1 MGNNNQKPRAHAL
14 DALRGY
20 AIITMVLSAMEA
32 FSVLPRWMYHAQVPP
47 PDHVFDPTIYGIT
60 WVDIIFPFFLFS
72 MGAAI
77 PLSLGRQHAK
87 GESIMKLTWKTVQR
101 WVKLTFFAIFII
113 HAFPFML
120 GYEQEWMRYAM
131 PIFFFILLCLMF
143 MPNPFGLSPYKAR
156 AITWSAY
163 LVAVGFMLLQPYAGG
178 APFRLTDSD
187 CIMLILANVSLTG
200 SIIYLLTIGHPLRRR
215 ALLPFLV
222 ALVMAA
228 HTANSWPALLI
239 HTSWLPWLYLPAY
252 QEYLLIIIPGTVA
265 GEWIAQ
271 WLEKM
276 KANDTSEGL
285 VESVQKKNEAVL
297 ENVNPLKGGG
307 EAVLENGNPLKGGR
321 GAVLENGNKVKNDEK
336 AVLENVN
343 PLKGG
348 RGAVLENGNGVKN
361 DEKVVLENGN
371 PLKGGGGA
379 VLENENKVRTRSEEM
394 KDKENSLALPV
405 AFLSLALIVVN
416 VVLLFGRHLVAN
428 LVATMVLTAL
438 TAWLLRSRRE
448 AGTTGVEAA
457 KQRSASKDA
466 SSQNAAKQEVSN
478 REASSQEA
486 AEREVSNREASSQ
499 EAAKQEVSSREAS
512 SQEAS
517 KQEVYNHRSSSITAS
532 PTLHF
537 WQRLSSAGAYLL
549 LLGLCL
555 ESYEGGI
562 RKDDVTLSYLFV
574 TCGLAFYALLL
585 LTVVCDHWHV
595 RWLCAPL
602 EMVGKNPMVAYVS
615 ASMVIIPVLI
625 LTHIY
630 PYIDALSSQPL
641 TGFLKGVLLTTLC
654 MALTAWFT
662 HKRWFWKT

>member
-1 MGNNNQKPRAHAL
+1 MKSRNMGNNNQKPRAHAL

-87 GESIMKLTWKTVQR
+87 GESITKLTWKTVQR

-131 PIFFFILLCLMF
+131 PISFFILLCLMF

-200 SIIYLLTIGHPLRRR
+200 SIIYLLTIGHPLRRL
-215 ALLPFLV
+215 ALLPFLI
-222 ALVMAA
+222 ALFMAA
-228 HTANSWPALLI
+228 HTANSWPAQLI

-276 KANDTSEGL
+276 KVKDTGKDL
-285 VESVQKKNEAVL
+285 VDNYQKKSE
-297 ENVNPLKGGG
+297 
-307 EAVLENGNPLKGGR
+307 
-321 GAVLENGNKVKNDEK
+321 

-361 DEKVVLENGN
+361 DEKAVLENGN
-371 PLKGGGGA
+371 PLKGGRGA
-379 VLENENKVRTRSEEM
+379 VLENGNGVKNDEKVVLENENKVRTRSEEM
-394 KDKENSLALPV
+394 KDKENALALPV
-405 AFLSLALIVVN
+405 ALLLLALIVVN

-428 LVATMVLTAL
+428 LIATIVLTAL

-448 AGTTGVEAA
+448 AGSTGVEAA
-457 KQRSASKDA
+457 RQRAALKEA

-478 REASSQEA
+478 REASSQG
-486 AEREVSNREASSQ
+486 
-499 EAAKQEVSSREAS
+499 AAKQEVSN
-512 SQEAS
+512 Q
-517 KQEVYNHRSSSITAS
+517 KSSSTQAS

-625 LTHIY
+625 LTQLY
-630 PYIDALSSQPL
+630 PYIDALSSEPL
-641 TGFLKGVLLTTLC
+641 TGFLKGVLLTALC

>member
-200 SIIYLLTIGHPLRRR
+200 SIIYLLTIGHPLRRL

-222 ALVMAA
+222 ALFMAA
-228 HTANSWPALLI
+228 HTANSWPAQLI

-276 KANDTSEGL
+276 KANDTSKGL
-285 VESVQKKNEAVL
+285 VDNYQKKN
-297 ENVNPLKGGG
+297 

-336 AVLENVN
+336 T
-343 PLKGG
+343 
-348 RGAVLENGNGVKN
+348 
-361 DEKVVLENGN
+361 
-371 PLKGGGGA
+371 

-394 KDKENSLALPV
+394 KEKENALALPV
-405 AFLSLALIVVN
+405 ALLSSALIVVN

-448 AGTTGVEAA
+448 AGTTDVEAA
-457 KQRSASKDA
+457 KQRAASKDA
-466 SSQNAAKQEVSN
+466 SSQEAAKQEVSN

-486 AEREVSNREASSQ
+486 A
-499 EAAKQEVSSREAS
+499 
-512 SQEAS
+512 
-517 KQEVYNHRSSSITAS
+517 KQEVYNQKSSSTPAS

-625 LTHIY
+625 LTQLY
-630 PYIDALSSQPL
+630 PYIDALSSEPL
-641 TGFLKGVLLTTLC
+641 TGFLKGVLLTALC

>member
-87 GESIMKLTWKTVQR
+87 GESITKLTWKTVQR

-178 APFRLTDSD
+178 APFRLADSD

-200 SIIYLLTIGHPLRRR
+200 SIIYLLTIGHPLRRL
-215 ALLPFLV
+215 ALLPFLI
-222 ALVMAA
+222 ALFMAA
-228 HTANSWPALLI
+228 HTANSWPAQLI

-276 KANDTSEGL
+276 KAKDTGKGL
-285 VESVQKKNEAVL
+285 VENYQIN
-297 ENVNPLKGGG
+297 

-321 GAVLENGNKVKNDEK
+321 GAVLESGNK
-336 AVLENVN
+336 
-343 PLKGG
+343 
-348 RGAVLENGNGVKN
+348 VKN

-371 PLKGGGGA
+371 
-379 VLENENKVRTRSEEM
+379 KVRTKSEEM
-394 KDKENSLALPV
+394 KEKENALALPV
-405 AFLSLALIVVN
+405 ALLSLALIVTN

-428 LVATMVLTAL
+428 LIATIVLTAL

-448 AGTTGVEAA
+448 AGSTGVEAA
-457 KQRSASKDA
+457 KQRAALKEA
-466 SSQNAAKQEVSN
+466 SSQEAAKQELSN

-486 AEREVSNREASSQ
+486 SEQEVSNREASSQ
-499 EAAKQEVSSREAS
+499 EAAKQRISNRETS
-512 SQEAS
+512 SQGAA
-517 KQEVYNHRSSSITAS
+517 KQEGSNQKSSSTQAS

-625 LTHIY
+625 LTQLY
-630 PYIDALSSQPL
+630 PYIDALSSEPL
-641 TGFLKGVLLTTLC
+641 TGFLKGVLLTALC

>member
-200 SIIYLLTIGHPLRRR
+200 SIIYLLTIGHPLRRL
-215 ALLPFLV
+215 ALLPFLI
-222 ALVMAA
+222 ALFMAA

-276 KANDTSEGL
+276 KANDTSKGL
-285 VESVQKKNEAVL
+285 VDNYQKKS
-297 ENVNPLKGGG
+297 
-307 EAVLENGNPLKGGR
+307 EAVLENGNPLNGGR
-321 GAVLENGNKVKNDEK
+321 E
-336 AVLENVN
+336 
-343 PLKGG
+343 
-348 RGAVLENGNGVKN
+348 AVLENGNGVKN
-361 DEKVVLENGN
+361 DEK
-371 PLKGGGGA
+371 A

-394 KDKENSLALPV
+394 KEKENALALPV
-405 AFLSLALIVVN
+405 ALLSLALIVVN

-438 TAWLLRSRRE
+438 TAWLLRSRRK
-448 AGTTGVEAA
+448 AGTIGVEAA
-457 KQRSASKDA
+457 KQRAASKD
-466 SSQNAAKQEVSN
+466 
-478 REASSQEA
+478 
-486 AEREVSNREASSQ
+486 ASSQ
-499 EAAKQEVSSREAS
+499 EAAKQEV
-512 SQEAS
+512 
-517 KQEVYNHRSSSITAS
+517 YNQRSSSTPAS

-641 TGFLKGVLLTTLC
+641 TGFLKGVLLTALC

>member
-200 SIIYLLTIGHPLRRR
+200 SIIYLLTIGHPLRRL

-222 ALVMAA
+222 ALFMAA

-276 KANDTSEGL
+276 KANDTSKGL
-285 VESVQKKNEAVL
+285 VDNYQKKNEAVL
-297 ENVNPLKGGG
+297 ESGNPLKGGG
-307 EAVLENGNPLKGGR
+307 

-336 AVLENVN
+336 
-343 PLKGG
+343 
-348 RGAVLENGNGVKN
+348 
-361 DEKVVLENGN
+361 
-371 PLKGGGGA
+371 A

-394 KDKENSLALPV
+394 KDKENALALPV

-486 AEREVSNREASSQ
+486 
-499 EAAKQEVSSREAS
+499 
-512 SQEAS
+512 S
-517 KQEVYNHRSSSITAS
+517 KQEVYNREASLQEAAQQEVYNQKCSSIPAS

-641 TGFLKGVLLTTLC
+641 TGFLKGVLLTALC

>member
-77 PLSLGRQHAK
+77 PLSLGRQYAK
-87 GESIMKLTWKTVQR
+87 GESITKLTWKTIQR

-178 APFRLTDSD
+178 APFRLADSD

-200 SIIYLLTIGHPLRRR
+200 SIIYLLTIGHPLRRL
-215 ALLPFLV
+215 ALLPFLI
-222 ALVMAA
+222 ALFMAA
-228 HTANSWPALLI
+228 HTANSWPAHII

-276 KANDTSEGL
+276 KAKDTGKGL
-285 VESVQKKNEAVL
+285 VDNYQKKS
-297 ENVNPLKGGG
+297 

-321 GAVLENGNKVKNDEK
+321 GAVLENENGVKDVEKVVLENEIKDEEQEVLENKEEK
-336 AVLENVN
+336 KGGREAVLES
-343 PLKGG
+343 
-348 RGAVLENGNGVKN
+348 GNKVKN

-371 PLKGGGGA
+371 
-379 VLENENKVRTRSEEM
+379 KVRTKSEEM
-394 KDKENSLALPV
+394 KDKENALALPV
-405 AFLSLALIVVN
+405 ALLSLALIVTN
-416 VVLLFGRHLVAN
+416 VVLLFDRHLVAN
-428 LVATMVLTAL
+428 LIATIVLTAL
-438 TAWLLRSRRE
+438 TAWLLRSRCE

-457 KQRSASKDA
+457 KQRAALKDA

-478 REASSQEA
+478 REASSQGA
-486 AEREVSNREASSQ
+486 AKQEVSNREASLQ
-499 EAAKQEVSSREAS
+499 GAAKQEVSN
-512 SQEAS
+512 Q
-517 KQEVYNHRSSSITAS
+517 KSSSTPAS

-625 LTHIY
+625 LTQLY
-630 PYIDALSSQPL
+630 PYIDALSSEPL
-641 TGFLKGVLLTTLC
+641 TGFLKGVLLTALC

>member
-143 MPNPFGLSPYKAR
+143 MSNPFGLSPYKAR

-200 SIIYLLTIGHPLRRR
+200 SIIYLLTIGHPLRRL

-222 ALVMAA
+222 ALFMAA

-276 KANDTSEGL
+276 KANDTSKGL
-285 VESVQKKNEAVL
+285 VDNYQKKSEAVL
-297 ENVNPLKGGG
+297 D
-307 EAVLENGNPLKGGR
+307 NGNPLKGGR

-336 AVLENVN
+336 AVLEN
-343 PLKGG
+343 
-348 RGAVLENGNGVKN
+348 
-361 DEKVVLENGN
+361 
-371 PLKGGGGA
+371 
-379 VLENENKVRTRSEEM
+379 ENKVRTRSEEM
-394 KDKENSLALPV
+394 KDKENALALPV
-405 AFLSLALIVVN
+405 ALLSLALIVVN

-438 TAWLLRSRRE
+438 TAWLLRSRRK

-457 KQRSASKDA
+457 KQRAALKDA
-466 SSQNAAKQEVSN
+466 SSQNAAKQEVY
-478 REASSQEA
+478 
-486 AEREVSNREASSQ
+486 NREASSQ
-499 EAAKQEVSSREAS
+499 EAAKQEISNQKTSS
-512 SQEAS
+512 
-517 KQEVYNHRSSSITAS
+517 VPAS

-625 LTHIY
+625 LTQLY

-641 TGFLKGVLLTTLC
+641 TGFLKGVLLTALC

>member
-120 GYEQEWMRYAM
+120 GYDQEWMRYAM

-200 SIIYLLTIGHPLRRR
+200 SIIYLLTIGHPLRRL

-222 ALVMAA
+222 ALFMAA

-276 KANDTSEGL
+276 KANDTSKGL
-285 VESVQKKNEAVL
+285 VESYQKKNEAVL
-297 ENVNPLKGGG
+297 EN
-307 EAVLENGNPLKGGR
+307 GNPLNGGR
-321 GAVLENGNKVKNDEK
+321 E
-336 AVLENVN
+336 
-343 PLKGG
+343 
-348 RGAVLENGNGVKN
+348 AVLENGNGVKN
-361 DEKVVLENGN
+361 DEK
-371 PLKGGGGA
+371 A

-394 KDKENSLALPV
+394 KDKENALALPV
-405 AFLSLALIVVN
+405 ALLSLALIVVN

-448 AGTTGVEAA
+448 V
-457 KQRSASKDA
+457 
-466 SSQNAAKQEVSN
+466 
-478 REASSQEA
+478 
-486 AEREVSNREASSQ
+486 SSQ
-499 EAAKQEVSSREAS
+499 EAAKQEVSN
-512 SQEAS
+512 Q
-517 KQEVYNHRSSSITAS
+517 KSSSTPAS

-625 LTHIY
+625 LTQLY

-641 TGFLKGVLLTTLC
+641 TGFLKGVLLTALC

>member
-143 MPNPFGLSPYKAR
+143 MSNPFGLSPYKAR

-200 SIIYLLTIGHPLRRR
+200 SIIYLLTIGHPLRRL

-222 ALVMAA
+222 ALFMAA

-276 KANDTSEGL
+276 KANDTSKGL
-285 VESVQKKNEAVL
+285 VDNYQKKD
-297 ENVNPLKGGG
+297 
-307 EAVLENGNPLKGGR
+307 EAVLENG
-321 GAVLENGNKVKNDEK
+321 
-336 AVLENVN
+336 N

-361 DEKVVLENGN
+361 DEKVVLEN
-371 PLKGGGGA
+371 
-379 VLENENKVRTRSEEM
+379 ENKVRTRSEEM
-394 KDKENSLALPV
+394 KDKENALALPV
-405 AFLSLALIVVN
+405 ALLSLALIVVN

-438 TAWLLRSRRE
+438 TAWLLRSRRK
-448 AGTTGVEAA
+448 AGTTGV
-457 KQRSASKDA
+457 K
-466 SSQNAAKQEVSN
+466 AAKQETSN
-478 REASSQEA
+478 Q
-486 AEREVSNREASSQ
+486 
-499 EAAKQEVSSREAS
+499 
-512 SQEAS
+512 
-517 KQEVYNHRSSSITAS
+517 RSSSAPAS

-625 LTHIY
+625 LTQLY

-641 TGFLKGVLLTTLC
+641 TGFLKGVLLTALC

>member
-1 MGNNNQKPRAHAL
+1 
-14 DALRGY
+14 
-20 AIITMVLSAMEA
+20 
-32 FSVLPRWMYHAQVPP
+32 
-47 PDHVFDPTIYGIT
+47 
-60 WVDIIFPFFLFS
+60 
-72 MGAAI
+72 
-77 PLSLGRQHAK
+77 
-87 GESIMKLTWKTVQR
+87 
-101 WVKLTFFAIFII
+101 
-113 HAFPFML
+113 
-120 GYEQEWMRYAM
+120 
-131 PIFFFILLCLMF
+131 
-143 MPNPFGLSPYKAR
+143 
-156 AITWSAY
+156 
-163 LVAVGFMLLQPYAGG
+163 
-178 APFRLTDSD
+178 
-187 CIMLILANVSLTG
+187 
-200 SIIYLLTIGHPLRRR
+200 
-215 ALLPFLV
+215 
-222 ALVMAA
+222 MAA

-276 KANDTSEGL
+276 KANDTSKGL
-285 VESVQKKNEAVL
+285 VDNYQKKS
-297 ENVNPLKGGG
+297 
-307 EAVLENGNPLKGGR
+307 EAVLENGNLLKGGR
-321 GAVLENGNKVKNDEK
+321 EAVLENWNKVKNDEK
-336 AVLENVN
+336 VVLENGN

-361 DEKVVLENGN
+361 DEKVVLEN
-371 PLKGGGGA
+371 
-379 VLENENKVRTRSEEM
+379 ENKVRTRSEEM
-394 KDKENSLALPV
+394 KDKENALALPV
-405 AFLSLALIVVN
+405 ALLSLALIIVN

-486 AEREVSNREASSQ
+486 A
-499 EAAKQEVSSREAS
+499 
-512 SQEAS
+512 
-517 KQEVYNHRSSSITAS
+517 KQEVYNQKTSSIPAS

-630 PYIDALSSQPL
+630 PYIDAL
-641 TGFLKGVLLTTLC
+641 
-654 MALTAWFT
+654 
-662 HKRWFWKT
+662 

>member
-200 SIIYLLTIGHPLRRR
+200 SIIYLLTIGHPLRRL

-222 ALVMAA
+222 ALFMAA

-239 HTSWLPWLYLPAY
+239 HTSWLPWLYLPVY

-276 KANDTSEGL
+276 KANDTSKGL
-285 VESVQKKNEAVL
+285 VESYQKKNE
-297 ENVNPLKGGG
+297 
-307 EAVLENGNPLKGGR
+307 
-321 GAVLENGNKVKNDEK
+321 

-361 DEKVVLENGN
+361 DEKVVLED
-371 PLKGGGGA
+371 
-379 VLENENKVRTRSEEM
+379 ENKVRTRSEEM

-466 SSQNAAKQEVSN
+466 SSQNAAKQEV
-478 REASSQEA
+478 
-486 AEREVSNREASSQ
+486 
-499 EAAKQEVSSREAS
+499 
-512 SQEAS
+512 
-517 KQEVYNHRSSSITAS
+517 YNQKCSSIPAS

>member
-77 PLSLGRQHAK
+77 PLSLGRQNAK

-120 GYEQEWMRYAM
+120 GYEQEWMCYAM

-200 SIIYLLTIGHPLRRR
+200 SIIYLLTIGHPLRRL

-222 ALVMAA
+222 ALFMAA

-276 KANDTSEGL
+276 KANDTSKGL
-285 VESVQKKNEAVL
+285 VDNYQKKN
-297 ENVNPLKGGG
+297 

-321 GAVLENGNKVKNDEK
+321 GAVLENGNGVKNDEK
-336 AVLENVN
+336 AVLEKGN
-343 PLKGG
+343 PLNGG
-348 RGAVLENGNGVKN
+348 RGAVLENVNKVKN
-361 DEKVVLENGN
+361 DEKV
-371 PLKGGGGA
+371 

-394 KDKENSLALPV
+394 KDKENALALPV
-405 AFLSLALIVVN
+405 ALLSLALIVVN

-457 KQRSASKDA
+457 KQRAASKDA

-486 AEREVSNREASSQ
+486 A
-499 EAAKQEVSSREAS
+499 
-512 SQEAS
+512 
-517 KQEVYNHRSSSITAS
+517 KQEVYNQKSSSIPAS

-641 TGFLKGVLLTTLC
+641 TGFLKGVLLTSLC

>member
-120 GYEQEWMRYAM
+120 GYEQEWMCYAM

-200 SIIYLLTIGHPLRRR
+200 SIIYLLTIGHPLRRL

-222 ALVMAA
+222 ALFMAA
-228 HTANSWPALLI
+228 HTANSWPAQLI

-276 KANDTSEGL
+276 KANDTSKGL
-285 VESVQKKNEAVL
+285 VENYQKKS
-297 ENVNPLKGGG
+297 
-307 EAVLENGNPLKGGR
+307 EAVLENGNPLNGGR
-321 GAVLENGNKVKNDEK
+321 E
-336 AVLENVN
+336 
-343 PLKGG
+343 
-348 RGAVLENGNGVKN
+348 AVLENGNGVKN
-361 DEKVVLENGN
+361 DEK
-371 PLKGGGGA
+371 A

-394 KDKENSLALPV
+394 KDKENALALPV
-405 AFLSLALIVVN
+405 ALLSLALIVVN

-457 KQRSASKDA
+457 KQDT
-466 SSQNAAKQEVSN
+466 SN
-478 REASSQEA
+478 Q
-486 AEREVSNREASSQ
+486 
-499 EAAKQEVSSREAS
+499 K
-512 SQEAS
+512 
-517 KQEVYNHRSSSITAS
+517 SSSAPAS

-625 LTHIY
+625 LTQLY

-641 TGFLKGVLLTTLC
+641 TGFLKGVLLTALC

>member
-200 SIIYLLTIGHPLRRR
+200 SIIYLLTIGHPLRRL

-222 ALVMAA
+222 ALFMAA

-276 KANDTSEGL
+276 KANDTSKGL
-285 VESVQKKNEAVL
+285 VDNYQKKNEAVL
-297 ENVNPLKGGG
+297 ENVNPLKGG
-307 EAVLENGNPLKGGR
+307 R
-321 GAVLENGNKVKNDEK
+321 GAVLENWNKVKNDEK
-336 AVLENVN
+336 VVLENGN

-361 DEKVVLENGN
+361 DEKVVLEN
-371 PLKGGGGA
+371 
-379 VLENENKVRTRSEEM
+379 ENKVRTRSEEM
-394 KDKENSLALPV
+394 KDKENALALPV

-457 KQRSASKDA
+457 KQRAASRDA
-466 SSQNAAKQEVSN
+466 SSQNAAKHEVSN

-486 AEREVSNREASSQ
+486 AEREVSNREASL
-499 EAAKQEVSSREAS
+499 
-512 SQEAS
+512 
-517 KQEVYNHRSSSITAS
+517 QEVYNHRSSSIPAS

-630 PYIDALSSQPL
+630 PYIDSLSSQPL
-641 TGFLKGVLLTTLC
+641 TGFLKGVLLTALC

>member
-200 SIIYLLTIGHPLRRR
+200 SIIYLLTIGHPLRRL
-215 ALLPFLV
+215 ALLPFLI
-222 ALVMAA
+222 ALFMAA
-228 HTANSWPALLI
+228 HTANSWPAQLI

-276 KANDTSEGL
+276 KANDTSKGL
-285 VESVQKKNEAVL
+285 VDNYQKKNEAVL
-297 ENVNPLKGGG
+297 ENG
-307 EAVLENGNPLKGGR
+307 
-321 GAVLENGNKVKNDEK
+321 
-336 AVLENVN
+336 N

-361 DEKVVLENGN
+361 DEKVVLEN
-371 PLKGGGGA
+371 
-379 VLENENKVRTRSEEM
+379 ENKVRTRSEEM
-394 KDKENSLALPV
+394 KGKENALALPV
-405 AFLSLALIVVN
+405 ALLSLALIVVN

-448 AGTTGVEAA
+448 AGKTGVEAA
-457 KQRSASKDA
+457 KQRAASQDA
-466 SSQNAAKQEVSN
+466 SSQNAAKQEV
-478 REASSQEA
+478 
-486 AEREVSNREASSQ
+486 
-499 EAAKQEVSSREAS
+499 
-512 SQEAS
+512 
-517 KQEVYNHRSSSITAS
+517 YNQKSSSAPVS

-625 LTHIY
+625 LTQLY

-641 TGFLKGVLLTTLC
+641 TGFLKGVLLTALC

>member
-200 SIIYLLTIGHPLRRR
+200 SIIYLLTIGHPLRRL

-222 ALVMAA
+222 ALFMAA

-276 KANDTSEGL
+276 KANDTSKGL
-285 VESVQKKNEAVL
+285 VDNYQKKNEAVL
-297 ENVNPLKGGG
+297 D
-307 EAVLENGNPLKGGR
+307 NG
-321 GAVLENGNKVKNDEK
+321 
-336 AVLENVN
+336 N

-361 DEKVVLENGN
+361 DENV
-371 PLKGGGGA
+371 

-394 KDKENSLALPV
+394 KDKENALALPV
-405 AFLSLALIVVN
+405 ALLSLALIVVN

-438 TAWLLRSRRE
+438 TAWLLRSRRK

-457 KQRSASKDA
+457 KQ
-466 SSQNAAKQEVSN
+466 ETSN
-478 REASSQEA
+478 Q
-486 AEREVSNREASSQ
+486 
-499 EAAKQEVSSREAS
+499 
-512 SQEAS
+512 
-517 KQEVYNHRSSSITAS
+517 RSSSAPAS

-641 TGFLKGVLLTTLC
+641 TGFLKGVLLTALC

>member
-47 PDHVFDPTIYGIT
+47 PDHVFAPTIYGIT

-200 SIIYLLTIGHPLRRR
+200 SIIYLLTIGHPLRRL

-222 ALVMAA
+222 ALFMAA
-228 HTANSWPALLI
+228 HTANSWPAQLI

-276 KANDTSEGL
+276 KTNDTSKGL
-285 VESVQKKNEAVL
+285 VDNYQKKNEAVL
-297 ENVNPLKGGG
+297 D
-307 EAVLENGNPLKGGR
+307 NGNPLKGGR

-336 AVLENVN
+336 AVLEKGN

-348 RGAVLENGNGVKN
+348 REAVLENGNKVKN
-361 DEKVVLENGN
+361 DEK
-371 PLKGGGGA
+371 A

-394 KDKENSLALPV
+394 KDKENALALPV
-405 AFLSLALIVVN
+405 ALLSLALIVVN

-438 TAWLLRSRRE
+438 TAWLLRSRRK
-448 AGTTGVEAA
+448 AGTIGVEAA
-457 KQRSASKDA
+457 KQRAALKDA
-466 SSQNAAKQEVSN
+466 SSQNAAKQELSN
-478 REASSQEA
+478 RD
-486 AEREVSNREASSQ
+486 ASSQ
-499 EAAKQEVSSREAS
+499 EAAKQEVSN
-512 SQEAS
+512 Q
-517 KQEVYNHRSSSITAS
+517 KSSSIPAS

-625 LTHIY
+625 LTQLY

-641 TGFLKGVLLTTLC
+641 TGFLKGVLLTALC

>member
-200 SIIYLLTIGHPLRRR
+200 SIIYLLTIGHPLRRL

-222 ALVMAA
+222 ALFMAA

-239 HTSWLPWLYLPAY
+239 HTSWLPWLYLPVY

-276 KANDTSEGL
+276 KANDTSKGL
-285 VESVQKKNEAVL
+285 VDNYQKKN
-297 ENVNPLKGGG
+297 
-307 EAVLENGNPLKGGR
+307 EAVLENGNPLKSSR

-336 AVLENVN
+336 VVLENVN

-361 DEKVVLENGN
+361 DEKVVLEN
-371 PLKGGGGA
+371 
-379 VLENENKVRTRSEEM
+379 ENKVRTRSEEM
-394 KDKENSLALPV
+394 KDKENALALPV
-405 AFLSLALIVVN
+405 ALLSLALIIVN

-457 KQRSASKDA
+457 KQRAASKDA

-486 AEREVSNREASSQ
+486 AEREVS
-499 EAAKQEVSSREAS
+499 SREAS

-517 KQEVYNHRSSSITAS
+517 KQEVYNQKTSSITAS

-641 TGFLKGVLLTTLC
+641 TGFLKGVLLTALC

>member
-200 SIIYLLTIGHPLRRR
+200 SIIYLLTIGHPLRRL

-222 ALVMAA
+222 ALFMAA

-252 QEYLLIIIPGTVA
+252 QVYLLIIIPGTVA

-276 KANDTSEGL
+276 KANDTSKGL
-285 VESVQKKNEAVL
+285 VDNYQKKNE
-297 ENVNPLKGGG
+297 
-307 EAVLENGNPLKGGR
+307 
-321 GAVLENGNKVKNDEK
+321 

-361 DEKVVLENGN
+361 DEKVVLEN
-371 PLKGGGGA
+371 
-379 VLENENKVRTRSEEM
+379 ENKVRTRSEEM
-394 KDKENSLALPV
+394 KDKENALALPV

-478 REASSQEA
+478 REASL
-486 AEREVSNREASSQ
+486 Q

-517 KQEVYNHRSSSITAS
+517 KQEVYNHRSSSIPAS

-625 LTHIY
+625 LTQLY

>member
-200 SIIYLLTIGHPLRRR
+200 SIIYLLTIGHPLRRL

-222 ALVMAA
+222 ALFMAA
-228 HTANSWPALLI
+228 HTANSWPAQLI

-276 KANDTSEGL
+276 KTNDTSKGL
-285 VESVQKKNEAVL
+285 VDNYQKKNEAVL
-297 ENVNPLKGGG
+297 EK
-307 EAVLENGNPLKGGR
+307 GNPLKGGR

-336 AVLENVN
+336 V
-343 PLKGG
+343 
-348 RGAVLENGNGVKN
+348 
-361 DEKVVLENGN
+361 
-371 PLKGGGGA
+371 

-394 KDKENSLALPV
+394 KDKENALALPV
-405 AFLSLALIVVN
+405 ALLSLALIVVN

-438 TAWLLRSRRE
+438 TAWLLRSRRK

-457 KQRSASKDA
+457 KQRAASKDA
-466 SSQNAAKQEVSN
+466 SSQNAAKQEL
-478 REASSQEA
+478 
-486 AEREVSNREASSQ
+486 SNREASSQ
-499 EAAKQEVSSREAS
+499 EAAKQEVSNREAS
-512 SQEAS
+512 LQEAA
-517 KQEVYNHRSSSITAS
+517 KQEISNQKSSSAPAS

-625 LTHIY
+625 LTQLY

-641 TGFLKGVLLTTLC
+641 TGFLKGVLLTALC

>member
-200 SIIYLLTIGHPLRRR
+200 SIIYLLTIGHPLRRL

-222 ALVMAA
+222 ALFMAA

-276 KANDTSEGL
+276 KANDTSKGL
-285 VESVQKKNEAVL
+285 VDNYQKKSE
-297 ENVNPLKGGG
+297 
-307 EAVLENGNPLKGGR
+307 
-321 GAVLENGNKVKNDEK
+321 

-361 DEKVVLENGN
+361 DEKVVLEN
-371 PLKGGGGA
+371 
-379 VLENENKVRTRSEEM
+379 ENKVRTRSEEM
-394 KDKENSLALPV
+394 KDKENALALPV

-486 AEREVSNREASSQ
+486 AKQEVSSREASFQEASKQEVSNREASSQ
-499 EAAKQEVSSREAS
+499 EAA
-512 SQEAS
+512 

>member
-200 SIIYLLTIGHPLRRR
+200 SIIYLLTIGHPLRRL

-222 ALVMAA
+222 ALFMAA

-271 WLEKM
+271 WLETM
-276 KANDTSEGL
+276 KANDTSKGL
-285 VESVQKKNEAVL
+285 VDNYQKKN
-297 ENVNPLKGGG
+297 

-336 AVLENVN
+336 AVLES
-343 PLKGG
+343 
-348 RGAVLENGNGVKN
+348 
-361 DEKVVLENGN
+361 
-371 PLKGGGGA
+371 
-379 VLENENKVRTRSEEM
+379 ENKVRTRSEEM
-394 KDKENSLALPV
+394 KDKENALALPV
-405 AFLSLALIVVN
+405 ALLSLALIVVN

-457 KQRSASKDA
+457 KQRAASKDA
-466 SSQNAAKQEVSN
+466 SSQNAAKQELSNREASLQEAAEQKVYN

-486 AEREVSNREASSQ
+486 AE
-499 EAAKQEVSSREAS
+499 QEVS
-512 SQEAS
+512 
-517 KQEVYNHRSSSITAS
+517 KQKSSSITAS

-625 LTHIY
+625 LTQLY

-641 TGFLKGVLLTTLC
+641 TGFLKGVLLTALC

>member
-200 SIIYLLTIGHPLRRR
+200 SIIYLLTIGHPLRRL

-222 ALVMAA
+222 ALFMAA

-252 QEYLLIIIPGTVA
+252 QVYLLIIIPGTVA

-276 KANDTSEGL
+276 KANDTSKGL
-285 VESVQKKNEAVL
+285 VDNYQKKNEAVL
-297 ENVNPLKGGG
+297 ENG
-307 EAVLENGNPLKGGR
+307 
-321 GAVLENGNKVKNDEK
+321 
-336 AVLENVN
+336 N

-361 DEKVVLENGN
+361 DEKVVL
-371 PLKGGGGA
+371 A
-379 VLENENKVRTRSEEM
+379 DENKVRTRSEEM
-394 KDKENSLALPV
+394 KEKENALALPV
-405 AFLSLALIVVN
+405 ALLSLALIVVN

-428 LVATMVLTAL
+428 LVATMALTAL

-448 AGTTGVEAA
+448 AGTPGVEAA
-457 KQRSASKDA
+457 KQRAASRDA
-466 SSQNAAKQEVSN
+466 SLQNAAKQEVSN

-486 AEREVSNREASSQ
+486 AEREVSSREASSQ
-499 EAAKQEVSSREAS
+499 EAA
-512 SQEAS
+512 

-625 LTHIY
+625 LTQLY

>member
-143 MPNPFGLSPYKAR
+143 MPNPFGLSQYKAR

-200 SIIYLLTIGHPLRRR
+200 SIIYLLTIGHPLRRL

-222 ALVMAA
+222 ALFMAA

-285 VESVQKKNEAVL
+285 VESYQKKNEAVL
-297 ENVNPLKGGG
+297 ENVNPLKSR
-307 EAVLENGNPLKGGR
+307 R

-348 RGAVLENGNGVKN
+348 RE
-361 DEKVVLENGN
+361 
-371 PLKGGGGA
+371 A

-394 KDKENSLALPV
+394 KDKENALALPV
-405 AFLSLALIVVN
+405 ALLSLALIIVN

-466 SSQNAAKQEVSN
+466 SSQNAAKQEVS
-478 REASSQEA
+478 
-486 AEREVSNREASSQ
+486 
-499 EAAKQEVSSREAS
+499 SREAS

-517 KQEVYNHRSSSITAS
+517 KQEVYNREASLQEAAKQEVYNQKCSSIPAS

-585 LTVVCDHWHV
+585 LTIVCDHWHV

-641 TGFLKGVLLTTLC
+641 TGFLKGVLLTALC

>member
-200 SIIYLLTIGHPLRRR
+200 SIIYLLTIGHPLRRL

-222 ALVMAA
+222 ALFMAA
-228 HTANSWPALLI
+228 HTANSWPAQLI

-276 KANDTSEGL
+276 KANDTSKGP
-285 VESVQKKNEAVL
+285 VESYQKKSEAVF
-297 ENVNPLKGGG
+297 ES
-307 EAVLENGNPLKGGR
+307 
-321 GAVLENGNKVKNDEK
+321 GNKVKNDEK
-336 AVLENVN
+336 AVLEKEN

-348 RGAVLENGNGVKN
+348 REAVLENVNKVKN
-361 DEKVVLENGN
+361 DEKV
-371 PLKGGGGA
+371 

-394 KDKENSLALPV
+394 KDKENALALPV
-405 AFLSLALIVVN
+405 ALLSLALIVVN

-448 AGTTGVEAA
+448 AGKTGVEAA
-457 KQRSASKDA
+457 KQRAASQDA
-466 SSQNAAKQEVSN
+466 SSQNAAKQELSN
-478 REASSQEA
+478 RD
-486 AEREVSNREASSQ
+486 ASSQ
-499 EAAKQEVSSREAS
+499 EAAKQEVSN
-512 SQEAS
+512 Q
-517 KQEVYNHRSSSITAS
+517 KSSSIPAS

-641 TGFLKGVLLTTLC
+641 TGFLKGVLLTALC

>member
-200 SIIYLLTIGHPLRRR
+200 SIIYLLTIGHPLRRL

-222 ALVMAA
+222 ALFMAA

-276 KANDTSEGL
+276 KANDTSKGL
-285 VESVQKKNEAVL
+285 VDNYQKKNEAVL
-297 ENVNPLKGGG
+297 ESG
-307 EAVLENGNPLKGGR
+307 
-321 GAVLENGNKVKNDEK
+321 
-336 AVLENVN
+336 N

-371 PLKGGGGA
+371 LLKGGGGAVLENGNKVKNDEKA

-394 KDKENSLALPV
+394 KEKENALALPV
-405 AFLSLALIVVN
+405 ALLSLALIVVN

-448 AGTTGVEAA
+448 AGTPGVEAA

-466 SSQNAAKQEVSN
+466 SSQNAAKQ
-478 REASSQEA
+478 
-486 AEREVSNREASSQ
+486 EVSNREASSQ

-625 LTHIY
+625 LTQLY

>member
-87 GESIMKLTWKTVQR
+87 GESITKLTWKTVQR

-131 PIFFFILLCLMF
+131 PIFFFLLLCLMF

-200 SIIYLLTIGHPLRRR
+200 SIIYLLTIGHPLRRL
-215 ALLPFLV
+215 ALLPFLI
-222 ALVMAA
+222 ALFMAA
-228 HTANSWPALLI
+228 HTANSWPAQLI

-276 KANDTSEGL
+276 KANDTSKGL
-285 VESVQKKNEAVL
+285 VENYQKKS
-297 ENVNPLKGGG
+297 

-321 GAVLENGNKVKNDEK
+321 E
-336 AVLENVN
+336 
-343 PLKGG
+343 
-348 RGAVLENGNGVKN
+348 
-361 DEKVVLENGN
+361 
-371 PLKGGGGA
+371 A
-379 VLENENKVRTRSEEM
+379 VLENENGVKDVEKVIPENGNKVMTRSEVM
-394 KDKENSLALPV
+394 KDKENALALPV
-405 AFLSLALIVVN
+405 ALLALVLIVTN

-428 LVATMVLTAL
+428 LIATIVLTAL

-448 AGTTGVEAA
+448 AGSTGVEAA
-457 KQRSASKDA
+457 KQRVALKDA
-466 SSQNAAKQEVSN
+466 SSQNAAEQEVSN

-486 AEREVSNREASSQ
+486 AEQEVSNREASSQ
-499 EAAKQEVSSREAS
+499 EAAKQEVFNLKFSSP
-512 SQEAS
+512 Q
-517 KQEVYNHRSSSITAS
+517 AS

-555 ESYEGGI
+555 EAYEGGI

-630 PYIDALSSQPL
+630 PYIDALSSEPL
-641 TGFLKGVLLTTLC
+641 TGFLKGVLLTALC

>member
-143 MPNPFGLSPYKAR
+143 MSNPFGLSPYKAR

-200 SIIYLLTIGHPLRRR
+200 SIIYLLTIGHPLRRL

-222 ALVMAA
+222 ALFMAA
-228 HTANSWPALLI
+228 HTANSWPAQLI

-276 KANDTSEGL
+276 KANDTSKGL
-285 VESVQKKNEAVL
+285 VDNYQKKNEAVL
-297 ENVNPLKGGG
+297 ENVNL
-307 EAVLENGNPLKGGR
+307 
-321 GAVLENGNKVKNDEK
+321 
-336 AVLENVN
+336 
-343 PLKGG
+343 LKGG

-361 DEKVVLENGN
+361 DEK
-371 PLKGGGGA
+371 A
-379 VLENENKVRTRSEEM
+379 VLESENKVRTRSEEM
-394 KDKENSLALPV
+394 KEKENALALPV
-405 AFLSLALIVVN
+405 ALLSLALIVVN

-438 TAWLLRSRRE
+438 TAWLLRSRCE
-448 AGTTGVEAA
+448 VDTTGVEAA
-457 KQRSASKDA
+457 KQRAALKDA
-466 SSQNAAKQEVSN
+466 SSQN
-478 REASSQEA
+478 
-486 AEREVSNREASSQ
+486 
-499 EAAKQEVSSREAS
+499 AAKQEVSSREAS
-512 SQEAS
+512 SQEAA
-517 KQEVYNHRSSSITAS
+517 KQEVYNQKCSSIPAS

-641 TGFLKGVLLTTLC
+641 TGFLKGVLLTALC

>member
-200 SIIYLLTIGHPLRRR
+200 SIIYLLTIGHPLRRL

-222 ALVMAA
+222 ALFMAA
-228 HTANSWPALLI
+228 HTANSWPAQLI

-276 KANDTSEGL
+276 KTNDTSKGL
-285 VESVQKKNEAVL
+285 VDNYQKKSEAVL
-297 ENVNPLKGGG
+297 D
-307 EAVLENGNPLKGGR
+307 NGNPLNGGR
-321 GAVLENGNKVKNDEK
+321 E
-336 AVLENVN
+336 
-343 PLKGG
+343 
-348 RGAVLENGNGVKN
+348 AVLENGNGVKN
-361 DEKVVLENGN
+361 DEKAVPENGN
-371 PLKGGGGA
+371 PLKGGREAVLENGNGVKNDEKA

-394 KDKENSLALPV
+394 KEKENALALPV
-405 AFLSLALIVVN
+405 ALLSLALIVVN

-438 TAWLLRSRRE
+438 TAWLLRSRRK

-457 KQRSASKDA
+457 KQRAASKDA
-466 SSQNAAKQEVSN
+466 SSQNAAKQEL
-478 REASSQEA
+478 
-486 AEREVSNREASSQ
+486 SNREASSQ
-499 EAAKQEVSSREAS
+499 EAAKQEV
-512 SQEAS
+512 
-517 KQEVYNHRSSSITAS
+517 YNQKSSSTPAS

-625 LTHIY
+625 LTQLY

-641 TGFLKGVLLTTLC
+641 TGFLKGVLLTALC

>member
-200 SIIYLLTIGHPLRRR
+200 SIIYLLTIGHPLRRL

-222 ALVMAA
+222 ALFMAA

-276 KANDTSEGL
+276 KANDTSKGL
-285 VESVQKKNEAVL
+285 VENYQKKNEAVL
-297 ENVNPLKGGG
+297 EN
-307 EAVLENGNPLKGGR
+307 GNPLNGGR
-321 GAVLENGNKVKNDEK
+321 E
-336 AVLENVN
+336 
-343 PLKGG
+343 
-348 RGAVLENGNGVKN
+348 AVLENGNGVKN
-361 DEKVVLENGN
+361 DEK
-371 PLKGGGGA
+371 A

-394 KDKENSLALPV
+394 KEKENALALPV
-405 AFLSLALIVVN
+405 ALLSLALIVVN

-438 TAWLLRSRRE
+438 TAWLLRSRRK

-457 KQRSASKDA
+457 KQ
-466 SSQNAAKQEVSN
+466 ETSN
-478 REASSQEA
+478 Q
-486 AEREVSNREASSQ
+486 
-499 EAAKQEVSSREAS
+499 K
-512 SQEAS
+512 
-517 KQEVYNHRSSSITAS
+517 SSSAPAS

-641 TGFLKGVLLTTLC
+641 TGFLKGVLLTALC

>member
-163 LVAVGFMLLQPYAGG
+163 LVVVGFMLLQPYAGG

-200 SIIYLLTIGHPLRRR
+200 SIIYLLTIGHPLRRL

-222 ALVMAA
+222 ALFMAA

-276 KANDTSEGL
+276 KANDTSKGL
-285 VESVQKKNEAVL
+285 VDNYQKKNE
-297 ENVNPLKGGG
+297 
-307 EAVLENGNPLKGGR
+307 
-321 GAVLENGNKVKNDEK
+321 

-371 PLKGGGGA
+371 PLKGGRGA
-379 VLENENKVRTRSEEM
+379 VLENGNGVKNDEKVVLENENKVRTRSEEM
-394 KDKENSLALPV
+394 KDKENALALPV

-457 KQRSASKDA
+457 KQRAASRDA

-512 SQEAS
+512 LQEAA

-630 PYIDALSSQPL
+630 PYIDSLSSQPL

>member
-1 MGNNNQKPRAHAL
+1 MLFLSGSFHSLFRNRTFAFMKSRNMGNNNQKPRAHAL

-87 GESIMKLTWKTVQR
+87 GESITKLTWKTVQR

-156 AITWSAY
+156 TITWSAY

-200 SIIYLLTIGHPLRRR
+200 SIIYLLTIGHPLRRL
-215 ALLPFLV
+215 ALLPFLI
-222 ALVMAA
+222 ALFMAA
-228 HTANSWPALLI
+228 HTANSWPAQLI

-276 KANDTSEGL
+276 KVKDTGKGL
-285 VESVQKKNEAVL
+285 VEKYQIN
-297 ENVNPLKGGG
+297 

-321 GAVLENGNKVKNDEK
+321 EAVPENE
-336 AVLENVN
+336 
-343 PLKGG
+343 
-348 RGAVLENGNGVKN
+348 NGVK
-361 DEKVVLENGN
+361 DVEKVVLENEIKDEEQEILEN
-371 PLKGGGGA
+371 NEEKKGGREA

-394 KDKENSLALPV
+394 KEKENALALPV
-405 AFLSLALIVVN
+405 ALLSLALIVVN

-438 TAWLLRSRRE
+438 TAWLLHSRRK

-457 KQRSASKDA
+457 KQDT
-466 SSQNAAKQEVSN
+466 SN
-478 REASSQEA
+478 Q
-486 AEREVSNREASSQ
+486 
-499 EAAKQEVSSREAS
+499 
-512 SQEAS
+512 
-517 KQEVYNHRSSSITAS
+517 RSSSTPAS

-625 LTHIY
+625 LTQLY

-641 TGFLKGVLLTTLC
+641 TGFLKGVLLTALC

>member
-200 SIIYLLTIGHPLRRR
+200 SIIYLLTIGHPLRRL

-222 ALVMAA
+222 ALFMAA

-276 KANDTSEGL
+276 KANDTSEGF
-285 VESVQKKNEAVL
+285 VESYQKKNE
-297 ENVNPLKGGG
+297 
-307 EAVLENGNPLKGGR
+307 
-321 GAVLENGNKVKNDEK
+321 

-361 DEKVVLENGN
+361 DEKVVLEN
-371 PLKGGGGA
+371 
-379 VLENENKVRTRSEEM
+379 ENKVRTRSEEM
-394 KDKENSLALPV
+394 KDKENALALPV
-405 AFLSLALIVVN
+405 ALLSLALIVVN

-457 KQRSASKDA
+457 KQRAASRDA
-466 SSQNAAKQEVSN
+466 SLQNAAKQETSNREASSQEAAKQEASN

-499 EAAKQEVSSREAS
+499 EAAKQEV
-512 SQEAS
+512 
-517 KQEVYNHRSSSITAS
+517 YNHRYSSIPAS

-630 PYIDALSSQPL
+630 PYIDSLSSQPL
-641 TGFLKGVLLTTLC
+641 TGFLKGVLLTALC

>member
-87 GESIMKLTWKTVQR
+87 GESITKLTWKTVQR
-101 WVKLTFFAIFII
+101 WIKLTFFAIFII

-120 GYEQEWMRYAM
+120 GYEQEWMCYAM

-200 SIIYLLTIGHPLRRR
+200 SIIYLLTIGHPLRRL

-222 ALVMAA
+222 ALFMAA
-228 HTANSWPALLI
+228 HTANSWPAQLI

-276 KANDTSEGL
+276 KAKDTGKGL
-285 VESVQKKNEAVL
+285 VENYQKKTKL
-297 ENVNPLKGGG
+297 
-307 EAVLENGNPLKGGR
+307 
-321 GAVLENGNKVKNDEK
+321 
-336 AVLENVN
+336 
-343 PLKGG
+343 
-348 RGAVLENGNGVKN
+348 
-361 DEKVVLENGN
+361 
-371 PLKGGGGA
+371 
-379 VLENENKVRTRSEEM
+379 
-394 KDKENSLALPV
+394 
-405 AFLSLALIVVN
+405 
-416 VVLLFGRHLVAN
+416 
-428 LVATMVLTAL
+428 
-438 TAWLLRSRRE
+438 
-448 AGTTGVEAA
+448 
-457 KQRSASKDA
+457 
-466 SSQNAAKQEVSN
+466 
-478 REASSQEA
+478 
-486 AEREVSNREASSQ
+486 
-499 EAAKQEVSSREAS
+499 
-512 SQEAS
+512 
-517 KQEVYNHRSSSITAS
+517 
-532 PTLHF
+532 
-537 WQRLSSAGAYLL
+537 
-549 LLGLCL
+549 
-555 ESYEGGI
+555 
-562 RKDDVTLSYLFV
+562 
-574 TCGLAFYALLL
+574 
-585 LTVVCDHWHV
+585 
-595 RWLCAPL
+595 
-602 EMVGKNPMVAYVS
+602 
-615 ASMVIIPVLI
+615 
-625 LTHIY
+625 
-630 PYIDALSSQPL
+630 
-641 TGFLKGVLLTTLC
+641 FLKTGT
-654 MALTAWFT
+654 
-662 HKRWFWKT
+662 R

>member
-156 AITWSAY
+156 TITWSAY

-200 SIIYLLTIGHPLRRR
+200 SIIYLLTIGHPLRRL

-222 ALVMAA
+222 ALFMAA
-228 HTANSWPALLI
+228 HTANSWPAQLI

-276 KANDTSEGL
+276 KANDTSKGL
-285 VESVQKKNEAVL
+285 VDNYQKKNEAVL
-297 ENVNPLKGGG
+297 ENVNL
-307 EAVLENGNPLKGGR
+307 
-321 GAVLENGNKVKNDEK
+321 
-336 AVLENVN
+336 
-343 PLKGG
+343 LKGG

-361 DEKVVLENGN
+361 DEK
-371 PLKGGGGA
+371 A
-379 VLENENKVRTRSEEM
+379 VLESENKVRTRSEEM
-394 KDKENSLALPV
+394 KEKENALALPV
-405 AFLSLALIVVN
+405 ALLSLALIVVN

-428 LVATMVLTAL
+428 LVATVVLTAL
-438 TAWLLRSRRE
+438 TAWLLRSRRK
-448 AGTTGVEAA
+448 AGTPGVEAA
-457 KQRSASKDA
+457 KQRVASKDA
-466 SSQNAAKQEVSN
+466 SSQNAAKQEVS
-478 REASSQEA
+478 S
-486 AEREVSNREASSQ
+486 REASSQ
-499 EAAKQEVSSREAS
+499 EAAKQEVSNQKTS
-512 SQEAS
+512 S
-517 KQEVYNHRSSSITAS
+517 VPAS

-625 LTHIY
+625 LTQLY

-641 TGFLKGVLLTTLC
+641 TGFLKGVLLTALC

>member
-131 PIFFFILLCLMF
+131 PIFFFILLCFMF

-200 SIIYLLTIGHPLRRR
+200 SIIYLLTIGHPLRRL
-215 ALLPFLV
+215 ALLPFLI
-222 ALVMAA
+222 ALFMAA

-276 KANDTSEGL
+276 KANDTSMGL
-285 VESVQKKNEAVL
+285 VDNYQKKSEAVL
-297 ENVNPLKGGG
+297 EI
-307 EAVLENGNPLKGGR
+307 GNPLKGGR

-336 AVLENVN
+336 AVLEN
-343 PLKGG
+343 
-348 RGAVLENGNGVKN
+348 
-361 DEKVVLENGN
+361 
-371 PLKGGGGA
+371 
-379 VLENENKVRTRSEEM
+379 ENKVRTRSEEM
-394 KDKENSLALPV
+394 KEKENALALPV
-405 AFLSLALIVVN
+405 ALLSSALIVVN

-438 TAWLLRSRRE
+438 TAWLLRSRRK

-457 KQRSASKDA
+457 KQRAASKDA
-466 SSQNAAKQEVSN
+466 SSQNAAKQEL
-478 REASSQEA
+478 
-486 AEREVSNREASSQ
+486 SNREASSQ
-499 EAAKQEVSSREAS
+499 EAAKR
-512 SQEAS
+512 
-517 KQEVYNHRSSSITAS
+517 EVYNQRSSSAPAS

-641 TGFLKGVLLTTLC
+641 TGFLKGVLLTALC

>member
-200 SIIYLLTIGHPLRRR
+200 SIIYLLTIGHPLRRL

-222 ALVMAA
+222 ALFMAA

-276 KANDTSEGL
+276 KANDTSKGL
-285 VESVQKKNEAVL
+285 VDNYQKKSEAVL
-297 ENVNPLKGGG
+297 ENVNPLKSR
-307 EAVLENGNPLKGGR
+307 R
-321 GAVLENGNKVKNDEK
+321 GAVLENGDKVKNDEK

-343 PLKGG
+343 LLKGG
-348 RGAVLENGNGVKN
+348 RE
-361 DEKVVLENGN
+361 
-371 PLKGGGGA
+371 A

-394 KDKENSLALPV
+394 KDKENALALPV

-486 AEREVSNREASSQ
+486 A
-499 EAAKQEVSSREAS
+499 
-512 SQEAS
+512 

-625 LTHIY
+625 LTQLY

>member
-120 GYEQEWMRYAM
+120 GYEQEWMCYAM

-200 SIIYLLTIGHPLRRR
+200 SIIYLLTIGHPLRRL

-222 ALVMAA
+222 ALFMAA
-228 HTANSWPALLI
+228 HTANSWPAQLI

-276 KANDTSEGL
+276 KANDTSKGL
-285 VESVQKKNEAVL
+285 VESYQKKNEAVL
-297 ENVNPLKGGG
+297 EN
-307 EAVLENGNPLKGGR
+307 GNPLNGGR
-321 GAVLENGNKVKNDEK
+321 E
-336 AVLENVN
+336 
-343 PLKGG
+343 
-348 RGAVLENGNGVKN
+348 AVLENGNGVKN
-361 DEKVVLENGN
+361 DEK
-371 PLKGGGGA
+371 A

-394 KDKENSLALPV
+394 KEKENALALPM
-405 AFLSLALIVVN
+405 ALLSLALIVVN

-457 KQRSASKDA
+457 KQRAASRDA
-466 SSQNAAKQEVSN
+466 SSQNAAK
-478 REASSQEA
+478 
-486 AEREVSNREASSQ
+486 REVSNREASSQ
-499 EAAKQEVSSREAS
+499 EAAKQEVYNREAS
-512 SQEAS
+512 SQEAA
-517 KQEVYNHRSSSITAS
+517 KQEVSNQKCSSIPAS

-625 LTHIY
+625 LTQLY

-641 TGFLKGVLLTTLC
+641 TGFLKGVLLTALC

>member
-200 SIIYLLTIGHPLRRR
+200 SIIYLLTIGHPLRRL

-222 ALVMAA
+222 ALFMAA

-271 WLEKM
+271 WLETM
-276 KANDTSEGL
+276 KANDTSKGL
-285 VESVQKKNEAVL
+285 VDNYQKKNEAVL
-297 ENVNPLKGGG
+297 EN
-307 EAVLENGNPLKGGR
+307 GNL
-321 GAVLENGNKVKNDEK
+321 
-336 AVLENVN
+336 
-343 PLKGG
+343 LKGG

-361 DEKVVLENGN
+361 DEK
-371 PLKGGGGA
+371 A

-394 KDKENSLALPV
+394 KEKENALALPV
-405 AFLSLALIVVN
+405 ALLSLALIVVN

-438 TAWLLRSRRE
+438 TAWLLRSRCK
-448 AGTTGVEAA
+448 ADTTGVEAA
-457 KQRSASKDA
+457 KQRAASKDA

-486 AEREVSNREASSQ
+486 A
-499 EAAKQEVSSREAS
+499 KQEVS
-512 SQEAS
+512 
-517 KQEVYNHRSSSITAS
+517 NHRFSSIPAS

-641 TGFLKGVLLTTLC
+641 TGFLKGVLLTALC

>member
-120 GYEQEWMRYAM
+120 GYEQEWMCYAM

-143 MPNPFGLSPYKAR
+143 MPNPFGVSPYKAR

-200 SIIYLLTIGHPLRRR
+200 SIIYLLTIGHPLRRL

-222 ALVMAA
+222 ALFMAA
-228 HTANSWPALLI
+228 HTANSWPAQLI

-276 KANDTSEGL
+276 KANDMSKGL
-285 VESVQKKNEAVL
+285 VDNYQKKNEAVL
-297 ENVNPLKGGG
+297 EKG
-307 EAVLENGNPLKGGR
+307 
-321 GAVLENGNKVKNDEK
+321 
-336 AVLENVN
+336 N

-361 DEKVVLENGN
+361 DEKVVLEN
-371 PLKGGGGA
+371 
-379 VLENENKVRTRSEEM
+379 ENKVRTRSEEM
-394 KDKENSLALPV
+394 KDKENALALPV
-405 AFLSLALIVVN
+405 ALLSLALIVVN

-448 AGTTGVEAA
+448 AGTTDVEAA
-457 KQRSASKDA
+457 KQRAASKD
-466 SSQNAAKQEVSN
+466 
-478 REASSQEA
+478 
-486 AEREVSNREASSQ
+486 ASSQ
-499 EAAKQEVSSREAS
+499 EAAKQEV
-512 SQEAS
+512 
-517 KQEVYNHRSSSITAS
+517 YNQKSSSAPVS

-625 LTHIY
+625 LTQLY

-641 TGFLKGVLLTTLC
+641 TGFLKGVLLTALC